1 MKMAAFRPLPL
12 LALAI
17 LSFFTVLFV
26 LIAST
31 AGGWE
36 LIKTALQNG
45 AGNWSVTTIERVLTQ
60 RFMLLSPLI
69 NSLLLAIPVAILATM
84 IGGFLAWLAE
94 RSDFYAGRWLIVLV
108 ALPHIIPGFQLASA
122 WVGIFS
128 FGGLWAA
135 LAQTTS
141 PFPAYGYG
149 PMLVVLTLH
158 FILFPYLLIS
168 ASLQA
173 ADPAMEEAGRI
184 AGLSARRLFFRI
196 TLPLARPAL
205 FASLLLVF
213 ASVMEE
219 FGIPSLLGTPSGFDT
234 LTTRIYGLATTYPL
248 DLSGASVLALV
259 LGMVA
264 LAILWTQL
272 RLLAG
277 VRIESIAGKVSRQS
291 RNALGRWGWPL
302 GFVIW
307 SVMLLLALAPL
318 LTLLVVSLLDSWGH
332 GYGPTNW
339 TFARYSALWESQELR
354 RALLNTLILAMGA
367 AALVT
372 ISSVAIVYAM
382 HRLKRSWLGRI
393 AQLADRMSF
402 VAFALPGLVIGV
414 ALILAFSGGWLPL
427 YGTTWILLLAF
438 TLRFSGIGIRTIS
451 ARMMQISVELESAAE
466 VGGLHRLQ
474 IMAHI
479 VLPLLGP
486 ALISSSVLVFINSVK
501 EISATSLL
509 AAQGSETLAY
519 EAYLRFQE
527 GSYTQGSAISIV
539 MIALVLVFM
548 LAGRLASRKTPTI
561 SAI

>member
-1 MKMAAFRPLPL
+1 MTLAAFRPLPL
-12 LALAI
+12 LALTI
-17 LSFFTVLFV
+17 VSFATVGFL

-36 LIKTALQNG
+36 LIKTALQNSSG
-45 AGNWSVTTIERVLTQ
+45 GWSITTIERVFTQ
-60 RFMLLSPLI
+60 RFMLLSPFI
-69 NSLLLAIPVAILATM
+69 NSLLLALPVAVFATM
-84 IGGFLAWLAE
+84 IGGLLAWLAE

-135 LAQTTS
+135 ITQSAA

-158 FILFPYLLIS
+158 FILFPYFLIS

-173 ADPAMEEAGRI
+173 ADPALEEAGRI
-184 AGLSARRLFFRI
+184 AGLSTPRLFFRI

-248 DLSGASVLALV
+248 DLAGAAVLALV
-259 LGMVA
+259 LGTIA

-272 RLLAG
+272 RLLAR
-277 VRIESIAGKVSRQS
+277 VRVESIAGKVSRQGRIS
-291 RNALGRWGWPL
+291 LGRWPL
-302 GFVIW
+302 SFIIW
-307 SVMLLLALAPL
+307 LALLILAVAPL
-318 LTLLVVSLLDSWGH
+318 LTLLVVSLLNSWGH
-332 GYGPTNW
+332 GYGPANW

-354 RALLNTLILAMGA
+354 RALLNTLVLALGA
-367 AALVT
+367 AVLVT

-382 HRLKRSWLGRI
+382 HRFKQSWLGRI
-393 AQLADRMSF
+393 AHLADRMSF

-427 YGTTWILLLAF
+427 YGTLGILLLAF
-438 TLRFSGIGIRTIS
+438 TLRFSGIGIRTLS
-451 ARMMQISVELESAAE
+451 ARMSQISAELESAAE
-466 VGGLHRLQ
+466 VGGLRRLS
-474 IMAHI
+474 ILARI
-479 VLPLLGP
+479 VFPLLGT
-486 ALISSSVLVFINSVK
+486 ALISSSILVFINSVK

-548 LAGRLASRKTPTI
+548 MIGRLASRKMPSLHT
-561 SAI
+561 S